1 MTIEK
6 EHILVA
12 SSLTRRIVGAGAIA
26 GFSALALIA
35 NPAISAA
42 TVTGSSTVT
51 NSATTITVA
60 LHDIATT
67 EALNHC
73 EAQIFPFDA
82 AVYDKTTR
90 LDEIKYPGFTGGE
103 ATGTSIE
110 LPAGTYA
117 VITQC
122 KEGASINPYVKLGPV
137 AQVTLT
143 GTPAP
148 SGTGSLGDLGLDDLL
163 GLLGLLGG

>member
-1 MTIEK
+1 M
-6 EHILVA
+6 
-12 SSLTRRIVGAGAIA
+12 SSFSTRRIAGAAAVA
-26 GFSALALIA
+26 GFAALALVA
-35 NPAISAA
+35 NPALGSA

-51 NSATTITVA
+51 SGSNTITVA

-67 EALNHC
+67 EAMNHC

-90 LDEIKYPGFTGGE
+90 VDEIKYPGFTGGA

-110 LPAGTYA
+110 LAAGTYA

-122 KEGASINPYVKLGPV
+122 KEGASTNPYVKLGPV

-143 GTPAP
+143 GAPTEPAG
-148 SGTGSLGDLGLDDLL
+148 GTGSADLRPAALL
-163 GLLGLLGG
+163 ELLGGVAS

>member
-1 MTIEK
+1 M
-6 EHILVA
+6 A
-12 SSLTRRIVGAGAIA
+12 SQLGRRVVGAGVIA

-35 NPAISAA
+35 NPALGSA

-51 NSATTITVA
+51 AGTTTVTVA
-60 LHDIATT
+60 LHNIATT
-67 EALNHC
+67 EAMNHC

-90 LDEIKYPGFTGGE
+90 VDEIKYAGFTGGE

-122 KEGASINPYVKLGPV
+122 KEGASTNPYVKLGEPV
-137 AQVTLT
+137 KVVLT
-143 GTPAP
+143 GTPTTTP
-148 SGTGSLGDLGLDDLL
+148 GNGSADFGLGDLL
-163 GLLGLLGG
+163 GLLGFDS